1 MSEYKCI
8 VCGEIRDSEKQC
20 TCPSC
25 GYMMFE
31 TPYDRSKILRSE
43 ISRFLTGLLNMEI
56 DIDTLEFCRVDD
68 KDEKVYI
75 SDDNNNRFP
84 DADIITD
91 YILSAEKTEEFMERM
106 KRSAEEINEYMH
118 NGFEEYYEADQ
129 DDIRFRYDR
138 MHESLI
144 DAVDFMSMRADILV
158 PEPAQIKLHYIVR
171 SSDDLLRL
179 SDSILSS
186 LETLHEKAYRFIK
199 RNNVYGG
206 LDGLSISS
214 SKSSKL

>member
-8 VCGEIRDSEKQC
+8 VCGEIRDGEKQC

-91 YILSAEKTEEFMERM
+91 YILSALIYQEKAREYSQYMIFKSYPLFIRIIK
-106 KRSAEEINEYMH
+106 KR
-118 NGFEEYYEADQ
+118 
-129 DDIRFRYDR
+129 
-138 MHESLI
+138 
-144 DAVDFMSMRADILV
+144 
-158 PEPAQIKLHYIVR
+158 
-171 SSDDLLRL
+171 
-179 SDSILSS
+179 ILSTQ
-186 LETLHEKAYRFIK
+186 LTLLKTIV
-199 RNNVYGG
+199 N
-206 LDGLSISS
+206 SS
-214 SKSSKL
+214 